1 VGETETV
8 SRSQIRKGGERVG
21 GKAPHRRVPDT
32 SLLKLAHDA
41 GHTADHVNYLGLG
54 SSEDWDLMK
63 LILDQ
68 DYTFVTNNRT
78 DFLALY
84 GRTQVH
90 ARLVIIVPNVTPT
103 LQRELFH
110 AALSFI
116 GEREL
121 INAVVE
127 SRIPRQ
133 RNRVPSV
140 AELFGDLHG
149 VVTIEPLRPDSFRE
163 LLNRSCSFCHCDN
176 PF

>member
-1 VGETETV
+1 VVKLLIDECL
-8 SRSQIRKGGERVG
+8 
-21 GKAPHRRVPDT
+21 HT
-32 SLLKLAHDA
+32 SLLKLAHEA

-54 SSEDWDLMK
+54 SSKDWDLMK

-84 GRTQVH
+84 GHTPLN
-90 ARLVIIVPNVTPT
+90 AGLVIIVPNVTPT

-121 INAVVE
+121 VNAVVE
-127 SRIPRQ
+127 VEYCGNEIECRQ
-133 RNRVPSV
+133 YPMPP
-140 AELFGDLHG
+140 E
-149 VVTIEPLRPDSFRE
+149 
-163 LLNRSCSFCHCDN
+163 
-176 PF
+176 